1 MARPDRECNVGYACG
16 GTCISKKKVCLKKLG
31 TNRAK
36 EIGRRFV
43 STIKTVI
50 GDIDTTTETSPDLV
64 SDV

>member
-50 GDIDTTTETSPDLV
+50 DTTTEVSPDLV